1 MHIWNQDRYTKAWN
15 FACDV
20 HHGQLF
26 PSSDLPYI
34 KHVANVMMEAMGA
47 MVNGNNVD
55 DPNLL
60 IEVALLHDTIED
72 TSTTYADLV
81 TYFDTNVA
89 DGVMALSKNLALP
102 KEDQMIDSL
111 KRIKTQPKEI
121 WMVKLA
127 DRISNLQKPPASWDK
142 YKIRRYRDEAQ
153 LILDELGDA
162 DAYLHDRLGAKIVSY
177 EDYINQALAI
187 A

>member
-1 MHIWNQDRYTKAWN
+1 MHMWNQDRYTKAWN

-20 HHGQLF
+20 HHKQLV

-47 MVNGNNVD
+47 MVNGKNVD

-60 IEVALLHDTIED
+60 IEAALLHDTIED
-72 TSTTYADLV
+72 TPTTHQELEKIFGRDIA
-81 TYFDTNVA
+81 N
-89 DGVMALSKNLALP
+89 GVLALSKDPSLP
-102 KEDQMIDSL
+102 KEEQMSDSIQ
-111 KRIKTQPKEI
+111 RIKKEPKEI

-127 DRISNLQKPPASWDK
+127 DRISNLQKPPAHWDK
-142 YKIRRYRDEAQ
+142 FKIRRYRDEAQ

-162 DAYLHDRLGAKIVSY
+162 DTYLYDRLSAKIISY
-177 EDYINQALAI
+177 EQFITQVSASD
-187 A
+187 

>member
-15 FACDV
+15 FACEA
-20 HHGQLF
+20 HHKQLV

-47 MVNGNNVD
+47 MVNGNSVN

-60 IEVALLHDTIED
+60 IETALLHDTIED
-72 TSTTYADLV
+72 TSATYEELAER
-81 TYFDTNVA
+81 FGSNIA
-89 DGVMALSKNLALP
+89 DGVMALSKNSDLP
-102 KEDQMIDSL
+102 KEEQMSDSIQ
-111 KRIKTQPKEI
+111 RIKNQPKEI

-127 DRISNLQKPPASWDK
+127 DRISNLQNPPAHWDK

-162 DAYLHDRLGAKIVSY
+162 DAYLHDRLNAKIISY
-177 EDYINQALAI
+177 QEFIG
-187 A
+187 

>member
-34 KHVANVMMEAMGA
+34 KHIANVMMEAMGA
-47 MVNGNNVD
+47 LVNGKSVQ

-60 IEVALLHDTIED
+60 LEVALLHDSIED
-72 TSTTYADLV
+72 TPTTYQQLEEE
-81 TYFDTNVA
+81 FGKSVA
-89 DGVMALSKNLALP
+89 DGVMALSKNLSRP
-102 KEDQMIDSL
+102 KEDQMIDSIE
-111 KRIKTQPKEI
+111 RIKKQPKEI

-142 YKIRRYRDEAQ
+142 YKVRRYRDEAQ

-162 DAYLHDRLGAKIVSY
+162 DDYLHDRLGAKIASY
-177 EDYINQALAI
+177 EEYIN
-187 A
+187 